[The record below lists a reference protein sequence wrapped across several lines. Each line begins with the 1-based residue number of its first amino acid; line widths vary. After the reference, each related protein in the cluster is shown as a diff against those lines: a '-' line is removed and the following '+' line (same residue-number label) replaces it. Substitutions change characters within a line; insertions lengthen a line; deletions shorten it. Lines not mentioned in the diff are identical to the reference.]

1 MAKTV
6 NSYTMIEMVEWKEEN
21 ETHDL
26 EEPFDENFWLT
37 VRSEVRSTFS
47 VGTKNYKHL
56 QNWPLRQEKEH
67 IEF

>member
-6 NSYTMIEMVEWKEEN
+6 NSYTMIEMAEWREGN

-37 VRSEVRSTFS
+37 VRSEARSTCS
-47 VGTKNYKHL
+47 QLGQKTANTCKTDG
-56 QNWPLRQEKEH
+56 
-67 IEF
+67 